1 MSVFLLYGVESE
13 LTRNKLT
20 VCGDLGRG
28 PQSFFLLLLDGIVV
42 SCPKRVAWTDGPTVN
57 AKYIFTFVK
66 IQTRTNLPVKYKR
79 KGWELGRLQSSS
91 LSKVVQNSKKT
102 NLVIEV

>member
-1 MSVFLLYGVESE
+1 MESE

-28 PQSFFLLLLDGIVV
+28 PQSFFLLLLD
-42 SCPKRVAWTDGPTVN
+42 DGPTVN